1 MLLQSS
7 HIAWVTPVTQALD
20 LNSLSRILFPLTQG
34 SQGMPGKSEE
44 RVSVFRGSRVKLK
57 QLTHHTPRG
66 KYPRERTPIYKG
78 QNAPGFALISVRLVF
93 FKGLSSSL
101 IQIFRRAPPRL
112 LSYRSL
118 SHATSRKKSG

>member
-7 HIAWVTPVTQALD
+7 HIAWVTPVTQAMD
-20 LNSLSRILFPLTQG
+20 LNSLSRILFPLTRG

-66 KYPRERTPIYKG
+66 KYPRERLPYVK
-78 QNAPGFALISVRLVF
+78 VRMLLVSLLF
-93 FKGLSSSL
+93 PLDWSSL
-101 IQIFRRAPPRL
+101 RVYP
-112 LSYRSL
+112 
-118 SHATSRKKSG
+118 GV